1 MNWLLK
7 IIVISCILSSCSSKD
22 KNFCDCMKASDDFN
36 RINQEILSGNKKRQ
50 KIDKAKRLLK
60 IKKNRCDQYRKTLG
74 PEMLEKKKDCQ

>member
-1 MNWLLK
+1 
-7 IIVISCILSSCSSKD
+7 
-22 KNFCDCMKASDDFN
+22 MKASDDFN

-60 IKKNRCDQYRKTLG
+60 IKKNRCDQYRNTLG